1 MALLAEL
8 SDEDIAERI
17 AKTESYVSQQDTAKA
32 VAAAKLAHALLD
44 RIIAAVKPGVRES
57 EIKDYAL
64 RLFAEQGIERTWH
77 PPYVRFGEH
86 TLLTFR
92 DKASEDRVLQ
102 ENDIAFIDI
111 GIVKDGIESDAGRSI
126 SFGNSLEYK
135 LLADASLTIFNDATD
150 YWQHHNPRGI
160 ALYEYIYNLADKLG
174 VVWNLDP
181 AGHLIGAFPHRGWK
195 RGINHFPN
203 FVDDGAWILEIQ
215 IKHKTLSAGAFF
227 EDLLYRR

>member
-1 MALLAEL
+1 MAQFSEL
-8 SDEDIAERI
+8 SEDDISERI
-17 AKTESYVSQQDTAKA
+17 AKTERYVSEQDTARA
-32 VAAAKLAHALLD
+32 ISAAKLAHELLD
-44 RIIAAVKPGVRES
+44 NIIAIVKPGIRES
-57 EIKDYAL
+57 EVKDYAL
-64 RLFAEQGIERTWH
+64 KLFAEHGIERTWH

-92 DKASEDRVLQ
+92 DKASEDRILQ

-111 GIVKDGIESDAGRSI
+111 GIVKDGIEGDAGRSVF
-126 SFGNSLEYK
+126 FGNNPEYK
-135 LLADASLTIFNDATD
+135 MLADASLNIFNDATD
-150 YWQHHNPRGI
+150 YWKRHNPKGI
-160 ALYEYIYNLADKLG
+160 ALYDYIYSLAEKLG

-203 FVDDGAWILEIQ
+203 IIDDGAWILEIQ
-215 IKHKTLSAGAFF
+215 IKHKTLPAGAFF

>member
-1 MALLAEL
+1 MAQFSEL
-8 SDEDIAERI
+8 SEDDISERI
-17 AKTESYVSQQDTAKA
+17 AKTERYISEQDAAKA
-32 VAAAKLAHALLD
+32 ISAAKLAHELLD
-44 RIIAAVKPGVRES
+44 KIIAILKPGVHES
-57 EIKDYAL
+57 EVKDYAL
-64 RLFAEQGIERTWH
+64 KLFSEHGIERTWH

-92 DKASEDRVLQ
+92 DKASEDHILK

-111 GIVKDGIESDAGRSI
+111 GIVKDGIEGDAGRSVF
-126 SFGNSLEYK
+126 FGNNPEYK
-135 LLADASLTIFNDATD
+135 LLTDASLTIFNDATD
-150 YWQHHNPRGI
+150 YWKRHNPKGI
-160 ALYEYIYNLADKLG
+160 ALYDYVYSLADKLG

-203 FVDDGAWILEIQ
+203 IIDNGAWILEIQ
-215 IKHKTLSAGAFF
+215 IKHKTLPAGAFF